1 MSDDQ
6 PDGRTYAESAGL
18 MRSCRGVPFGLA
30 SEESDALADADDMTP
45 AVETVADGGA
55 PKNETGT
62 APLELSVEKAID
74 QFKVGEVSSH
84 YGVSHVVNPFHRA
97 SADSD
102 VVDLRQVVR
111 RFAGAP
117 PTTPRKAADNAV
129 ESERGGERSSA
140 SSLTDFIQV
149 AGSFLLGAF
158 VTEYVAGSSG
168 GGGTQVPLVVSPA
181 VDYLAATVGFL
192 L

>member
-1 MSDDQ
+1 MTDDQ
-6 PDGRTYAESAGL
+6 PDGRTYEDTLGL
-18 MRSCRGVPFGLA
+18 MRSCRGVPFGVC
-30 SEESDALADADDMTP
+30 SEESDAIAGEDMTA

-55 PKNETGT
+55 PETGPRSLPVEE
-62 APLELSVEKAID
+62 ALEQL
-74 QFKVGEVSSH
+74 KVGEVSSH
-84 YGVSHVVNPFHRA
+84 YGVSHVVNPFRRDDPDA
-97 SADSD
+97 D

-140 SSLTDFIQV
+140 SNLTDFIQI
-149 AGSFLLGAF
+149 AGSFLLGAI
-158 VTEYVAGSSG
+158 VVEYVAGSSG

-181 VDYLAATVGFL
+181 LEYVSAAVGVL
-192 L
+192 I